1 MRQSELIGNYE
12 RWQKWPPANY
22 PVFPECWLTSKST
35 DNPTEI
41 TRQDIDLVIRSLRN
55 TNAMPFITGIE
66 GENKFGS
73 APRIA
78 CGGIKSLVIDLELLA
93 A

>member
-1 MRQSELIGNYE
+1 MTEDQLMRDMLAS
-12 RWQKWPPANY
+12 
-22 PVFPECWLTSKST
+22 TSAFVNCT
-35 DNPTEI
+35 NGVDGDNPTEI